1 VQCFPLLL
9 LYTTLNIYIQRMA
22 AGYARQ
28 LLLFHRLFHSLTHE
42 ICSADNRFNSDQI
55 IDLVCSSKIS
65 LTHCNSLT
73 KFIVVI
79 HSELC
84 VFVFVVSGVFLI
96 IQLVRIVQWRWL
108 IIFYMLLATDSLMYL
123 KSITV
128 FNLNLIEKKFNSH
141 I

>member
-1 VQCFPLLL
+1 
-9 LYTTLNIYIQRMA
+9 MA

-28 LLLFHRLFHSLTHE
+28 LLLFHRLFHSLTH
-42 ICSADNRFNSDQI
+42 CSADTRFKSDQI

-96 IQLVRIVQWRWL
+96 IQLVRIVQ
-108 IIFYMLLATDSLMYL
+108 
-123 KSITV
+123 
-128 FNLNLIEKKFNSH
+128 
-141 I
+141 